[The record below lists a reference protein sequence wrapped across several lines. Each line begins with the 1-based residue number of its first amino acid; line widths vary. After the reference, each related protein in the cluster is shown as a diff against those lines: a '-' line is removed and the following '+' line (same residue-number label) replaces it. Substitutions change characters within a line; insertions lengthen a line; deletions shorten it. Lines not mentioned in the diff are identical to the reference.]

1 MDSSTEIK
9 YNPDLFARPLT
20 LIILMTFLSLFW
32 PDRDLHYSFVTTK
45 TRERFKSVTCRL
57 MEDTSQGNKS
67 DL

>member
-32 PDRDLHYSFVTTK
+32 PDRDLHYSFVNTK
-45 TRERFKSVTCRL
+45 TRERLKSVTYRFN
-57 MEDTSQGNKS
+57 GGH
-67 DL
+67 